1 MTKIF
6 TWIRFNKKK
15 VFLFGIFIVQIVI
28 IGFQNSE
35 LNLVKKEKDISEKF
49 IDSLTKD
56 CQETKIDFE
65 RKKQSYT
72 ESINNLNETI
82 INQKKEIEKLNNI
95 LSNKGIGSLSE
106 ENPYQHSEN
115 ALWPTEIKGY
125 KAVGNP
131 TVIYQGT
138 DTTFISYG
146 YKFTLDSVY
155 LALQYTDYYRLGSS
169 VDFVLTAAD
178 ETYLIIP
185 VSVEGKFK
193 YDSYRYPFQTKNIV
207 AKTSVKRKWTQY
219 ELRWIKQHYD
229 TIASIKISPWRYRRY
244 GSKSDCSNHQR
255 IRVSDIPGCE
265 YN

>member
-65 RKKQSYT
+65 RKKQSYA

-95 LSNKGIGSLSE
+95 L
-106 ENPYQHSEN
+106 
-115 ALWPTEIKGY
+115 
-125 KAVGNP
+125 
-131 TVIYQGT
+131 
-138 DTTFISYG
+138 
-146 YKFTLDSVY
+146 
-155 LALQYTDYYRLGSS
+155 
-169 VDFVLTAAD
+169 AD
-178 ETYLIIP
+178 IT
-185 VSVEGKFK
+185 
-193 YDSYRYPFQTKNIV
+193 RKNIKV
-207 AKTSVKRKWTQY
+207 IEK
-219 ELRWIKQHYD
+219 D
-229 TIASIKISPWRYRRY
+229 TDRDNFMFA
-244 GSKSDCSNHQR
+244 Q
-255 IRVSDIPGCE
+255 
-265 YN
+265 